1 MQVKEIFVKK
11 YINLP
16 DGQSMEISVS
26 GLAEVGID
34 MELAKHAMRN
44 VVNSGVIAVL
54 VSEILKPIEEK
65 YKKPVEK
72 VALNVM

>member
-11 YINLP
+11 HINLP
-16 DGQSMEISVS
+16 DGQNMEISVS

-34 MELAKHAMRN
+34 MELAKLAMRN

-54 VSEILKPIEEK
+54 VNEIIKPLEEK